1 MKRSVPRWVL
11 AARFRLKLLV
21 GRVAGALAV
30 ALLRLIRHG
39 RRVPLA
45 NMSAAVMRRVGRLH
59 PKHRVGRANLAR
71 AFPEKSPAEIEQIL
85 SGVWDNLGRLAVE
98 FAFLDR
104 ITIGNAAE
112 DTADMVADPVILD
125 RIDQIIKQGRPVA
138 GFAAHLAN
146 WELPAVATE
155 RLGLKASFLYRAPN
169 IRAIDEAIH
178 ELRKGS
184 MGTLV
189 RSEFSAP
196 IKLANALLR
205 GEHVGMLVDQHE
217 YQGVDVTFF
226 GRTCKANPL
235 IAQLARHTGCEIRG
249 VRVVRLPD
257 GNRFRS
263 EITEPL
269 DLPRDAKGEIDI
281 QGTMQLITSTI
292 ETWVREH
299 PEQWLWLHRRWR

>member
-1 MKRSVPRWVL
+1 
-11 AARFRLKLLV
+11 
-21 GRVAGALAV
+21 
-30 ALLRLIRHG
+30 
-39 RRVPLA
+39 
-45 NMSAAVMRRVGRLH
+45 
-59 PKHRVGRANLAR
+59 
-71 AFPEKSPAEIEQIL
+71 
-85 SGVWDNLGRLAVE
+85 
-98 FAFLDR
+98 
-104 ITIGNAAE
+104 
-112 DTADMVADPVILD
+112 
-125 RIDQIIKQGRPVA
+125 
-138 GFAAHLAN
+138 
-146 WELPAVATE
+146 
-155 RLGLKASFLYRAPN
+155 LKASFLYRAPN

-269 DLPRDAKGEIDI
+269 ELPRDAKGEIDI
-281 QGTMQLITSTI
+281 RGTMQLITSTI